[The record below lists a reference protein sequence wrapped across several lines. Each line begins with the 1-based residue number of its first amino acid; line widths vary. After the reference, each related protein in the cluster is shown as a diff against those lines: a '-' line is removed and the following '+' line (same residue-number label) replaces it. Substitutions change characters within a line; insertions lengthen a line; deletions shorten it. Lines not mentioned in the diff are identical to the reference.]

1 MKKSL
6 SKKQSF
12 FAIGII
18 VVATAALVFLLK
30 SKNANKE
37 TASKNPIVK
46 TMIAEE
52 AAKNDELEISGFV
65 RGTDRADISPLA
77 SGTIVKILKHEG
89 ESVKKGEILAI
100 IRNEQV
106 DAQVVAA
113 AASVSAL
120 EKTLNDSKKY
130 YDQLVKEAKT
140 NRDADPSDSNDE
152 MVRSA
157 QRARDL
163 QIQAAK
169 DQLILAQGS
178 ADIAK
183 AGKNNFT
190 LVAPFAGKITAVY
203 GREGGFANFSMP
215 LFNLSTP
222 NKLEIETYVSTT
234 AGKNISLGN
243 PVSLMTSNGAPL
255 AGIVTAVSPG
265 SDSMSLKT
273 LVRIKLDDTTS
284 LVSLG
289 DFLHGKILATR
300 GNQTVS
306 IPRSAVV
313 SRGGDQIVF
322 VLDENNLA
330 KEQAIKIAGEHSGL
344 VEVTEGIDLGQRIVT
359 EGQQYLIN
367 GITTTPYET
376 N

>member
-169 DQLILAQGS
+169 DQLILAKGS